1 MCANKRC
8 LSLSKV
14 QKRLIPFETLRQRLQ
29 IDKKISEWS
38 TCKKITT
45 AISSQLSNPI
55 SEGGVTLWIMKP
67 KNLLWFMTLLCHLF
81 TCYGGRILV
90 LLPLGSK
97 SHKLAIMPV
106 LEALAERGHNLT
118 IVSGFKSP
126 KKMTYIHE
134 IQITSIDVILEKI
147 VNWYETPKGDSET
160 QLKTMITTLPY
171 TLKFIYD
178 EIMKNDEFQTI
189 MLERS

>member
-1 MCANKRC
+1 
-8 LSLSKV
+8 
-14 QKRLIPFETLRQRLQ
+14 
-29 IDKKISEWS
+29 
-38 TCKKITT
+38 
-45 AISSQLSNPI
+45 
-55 SEGGVTLWIMKP
+55 
-67 KNLLWFMTLLCHLF
+67 MTLLCHLF

-178 EIMKNDEFQTI
+178 EIMKNHEFQTI
-189 MLERS
+189 MLERSVDLVIADGIVSELTFPIIEHFGVPFVFHCSSFGPWTTAALEAMETDSDYASIPFPQTGFDDKMTFAQV